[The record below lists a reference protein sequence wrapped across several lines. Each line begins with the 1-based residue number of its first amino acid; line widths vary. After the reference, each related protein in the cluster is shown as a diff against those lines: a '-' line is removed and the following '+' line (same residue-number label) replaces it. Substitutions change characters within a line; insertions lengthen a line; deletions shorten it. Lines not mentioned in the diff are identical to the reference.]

1 MGTKKVVDVNGAG
14 MDKYIKDITKIVE
27 KVDPKSINEESGG
40 KDGANKKPTPTT
52 PVTSPTKVPT
62 PTTPVTTP
70 TKVPTPTTTGTT
82 TKKKE
87 DPMDKYIKDITKI
100 TDKID
105 PKSTK
110 VPTNTKKAPVN
121 DTKAPLV
128 IESQDKMTKVEA
140 QNKMK

>member
-52 PVTSPTKVPT
+52 PGTS
-62 PTTPVTTP
+62 P

-128 IESQDKMTKVEA
+128 
-140 QNKMK
+140 

>member
-52 PVTSPTKVPT
+52 PVT
-62 PTTPVTTP
+62 TP

-100 TDKID
+100 TDKIE

-110 VPTNTKKAPVN
+110 VPT
-121 DTKAPLV
+121 
-128 IESQDKMTKVEA
+128 
-140 QNKMK
+140 

>member
-52 PVTSPTKVPT
+52 PGTSPTKVPT

-82 TKKKE
+82 TKKVV
-87 DPMDKYIKDITKI
+87 DVNGAGMDKYIKDITKI
-100 TDKID
+100 VEKVD
-105 PKSTK
+105 PKSINGGK
-110 VPTNTKKAPVN
+110 DGANIKPTST
-121 DTKAPLV
+121 T
-128 IESQDKMTKVEA
+128 TT
-140 QNKMK
+140 